1 MGRRRPHA
9 IDHEQMMRVKALVA
23 LTAACVAL
31 SFAAPA
37 DDAVAG
43 VKARKQHL
51 IRRAKSQL
59 GTRYRYGGETPRRG
73 FDCSGFTRWTFKKV
87 TGLPHSSMR
96 QYKLSRKPGYKRIY
110 RRARLHR
117 GDLVFFKTTR
127 AKVGH
132 VGMYIG
138 RGRFIHA
145 SSGADKVTISSV
157 RDRYYYGPRFR
168 GAVRV
173 PKLRH

>member
-1 MGRRRPHA
+1 
-9 IDHEQMMRVKALVA
+9 MRAKALVA
-23 LTAACVAL
+23 LTAACVASSL
-31 SFAAPA
+31 AAPVDGAHA
-37 DDAVAG
+37 D
-43 VKARKQHL
+43 VKTRKRHL

-73 FDCSGFTRWTFKKV
+73 FDCSGYTRWTFKKIN
-87 TGLPHSSMR
+87 GLPHSSMQ
-96 QYKLSRKPGYKRIY
+96 QYRLARRSGYRRIG

-127 AKVGH
+127 ATVGH

-138 RGRFIHA
+138 RGRFIHS

-157 RDRYYYGPRFR
+157 YDKYYYGPRFR

-173 PKLRH
+173 PQLRG

>member
-1 MGRRRPHA
+1 MRA
-9 IDHEQMMRVKALVA
+9 IAPVVLAAAFVA
-23 LTAACVAL
+23 S
-31 SFAAPA
+31 SFAVPT
-37 DDAVAG
+37 DAAQAG

-51 IRRAKSQL
+51 IRRAKSEL
-59 GTRYRYGGETPRRG
+59 ETRYRYGGESPRRG
-73 FDCSGFTRWTFKKV
+73 FDCSGFTLWTFKKV
-87 TGLPHSSMR
+87 NSLPRSSMQ
-96 QYKLSRKPGYKRIY
+96 QYRLARKSGYERIG
-110 RRARLHR
+110 RRARLHK

-138 RGRFIHA
+138 RGRFIHS

-157 RDRYYYGPRFR
+157 WDKYYYGPRFR

-173 PKLRH
+173 PQLRR

>member
-1 MGRRRPHA
+1 
-9 IDHEQMMRVKALVA
+9 MRAKALVVF
-23 LTAACVAL
+23 TAACVAS
-31 SFAAPA
+31 SFAAPM
-37 DDAVAG
+37 DDAHAG

-51 IRRAKSQL
+51 IRRAKSEL

-73 FDCSGFTRWTFKKV
+73 FDCSGYTLWTFKKKV
-87 TGLPHSSMR
+87 NSLPRSSME
-96 QYKLSRKPGYKRIY
+96 QYRLARKSGYKRIG
-110 RRARLHR
+110 RRAWLHK

-138 RGRFIHA
+138 RGRFIHS

-157 RDRYYYGPRFR
+157 WDKYYYGPRFR

-173 PKLRH
+173 PQLRR